1 MRQRHDRS
9 KNNRHFAMKA
19 GIIVVMTLLAILF
32 ISLSDSELAT
42 EIRTFLRALLRALF

>member
-9 KNNRHFAMKA
+9 KNNSHFAMKA

-42 EIRTFLRALLRALF
+42 EIRNFLRALLRALF